1 MLIFIKKILNFI
13 IYNCITYNLSK
24 NYITLDK
31 LLSYRLSE
39 LSYSQFLIRNLIKKK
54 IKLKKFKIIYIYLF
68 TILYELSASCWN
80 LKRYVLI
87 KNEIEKLNLKKLFIS
102 LSYLL
107 PTGFPIKIYEKSG
120 MYNSN
125 IKSKFTQ
132 SVRILLTSNHN
143 TFEQTKKKNIFNYI
157 IFYSNNFNFKIFRN
171 NLTEVKA
178 INNLFINKILNNNLV
193 SLNQLKSNIIVNK
206 IFIKKNFFIFVYK
219 KFIYNF
225 LNSNFIRNKKFRIY
239 SRNVSTINIIKDV
252 VLRYHGLIFINN
264 KILNESIKDS
274 WYDNNYLGSSDI
286 LDYKIDRNI
295 NDQCLVLST
304 GTNSLGHYL
313 FESIIKL
320 YYVKNNKD
328 IKIIINNKISKDV
341 IEILLSYGFK
351 KHQILIK
358 PIFENWRI
366 KELVFPSLAYFE
378 MSKQESNFLSRIDK
392 KSIYKIK
399 NLYDKIYISRR
410 DATDSRNLI
419 NEIEIEEFLK
429 SQGYKIILTSNVSLN
444 DKIEIL
450 SNAKIIITP
459 VGAGIHNV
467 YFCKRIK
474 AKVILIGT
482 QRYFHQ
488 KYFLQLSYF
497 KKIQLYFL
505 QSAEV
510 LSFTRDFG
518 YLHSS
523 FYLDLKILKEAI
535 KKLDN

>member
-1 MLIFIKKILNFI
+1 LLIFIKKILNFI
-13 IYNCITYNLSK
+13 IYNCIAYNISK

-39 LSYSQFLIRNLIKKK
+39 LSYSRFLIKNLIKKK
-54 IKLKKFKIIYIYLF
+54 IKLKKFKLIYIYLF

-80 LKRYVLI
+80 LKRHVLI
-87 KNEIEKLNLKKLFIS
+87 KNEIEKLNLIKLFIS
-102 LSYLL
+102 LNYLL
-107 PTGFPIKIYEKSG
+107 PTGFPIKIYEKSK

-157 IFYSNNFNFKIFRN
+157 IYYSNNFDFKIFRN
-171 NLTEVKA
+171 NLSEVKV
-178 INNLFINKILNNNLV
+178 INNLFINKILDNNLV

-219 KFIYNF
+219 EFIYNF

-252 VLRYHGLIFINN
+252 VLRYHGLIFVNN

-274 WYDNNYLGSSDI
+274 WYDNNYLGSPDI
-286 LDYKIDRNI
+286 LDYKIDQNI

-320 YYVKNNKD
+320 YYVKNNNN
-328 IKIIINNKISKDV
+328 IKIIINNKISKDI

-351 KHQILIK
+351 KNQILIK

-366 KELVFPSLAYFE
+366 KELVLPSLAYFE

-392 KSIYKIK
+392 KSTYKIK
-399 NLYDKIYISRR
+399 NFYDKIYISRR

-482 QRYFHQ
+482 KRYFHQ

-497 KKIQLYFL
+497 KKIKLYFV
-505 QSAEV
+505 QSAEI

>member
-1 MLIFIKKILNFI
+1 LLIFIKKILNFI
-13 IYNCITYNLSK
+13 IYNCIAYNISK

-39 LSYSQFLIRNLIKKK
+39 LSYSRFLIKNLIKKK
-54 IKLKKFKIIYIYLF
+54 IKLKKFKLIYIYLF

-80 LKRYVLI
+80 LKRHVLI
-87 KNEIEKLNLKKLFIS
+87 KNEIEKLNLIKLFIS
-102 LSYLL
+102 LNYLL
-107 PTGFPIKIYEKSG
+107 PTGFPIKIYEKSK

-157 IFYSNNFNFKIFRN
+157 IYYSNNFDFKIFRN
-171 NLTEVKA
+171 NLSEVKV
-178 INNLFINKILNNNLV
+178 INNLFINKILDNNLV

-219 KFIYNF
+219 EFIYNF

-252 VLRYHGLIFINN
+252 VLRYHGLIFVNN

-274 WYDNNYLGSSDI
+274 WYDNNYLGSPDI
-286 LDYKIDRNI
+286 LDYKIDQNI

-320 YYVKNNKD
+320 YYVKNNNN
-328 IKIIINNKISKDV
+328 IKIIINNKISKDI

-351 KHQILIK
+351 KNQILIK

-366 KELVFPSLAYFE
+366 KELVLPSLAYFE

-392 KSIYKIK
+392 KSTYKIK
-399 NLYDKIYISRR
+399 NFYDKIYISRR

-429 SQGYKIILTSNVSLN
+429 SQGYKIILTSDIRLN

-482 QRYFHQ
+482 KRYFHQ

-497 KKIQLYFL
+497 KKIKLYFV
-505 QSAEV
+505 QSAEI

>member
-1 MLIFIKKILNFI
+1 MFIFIKKILNFI
-13 IYNCITYNLSK
+13 IYNRITYNVSK
-24 NYITLDK
+24 NFITLDK
-31 LLSYRLSE
+31 LLLSRLSKF
-39 LSYSQFLIRNLIKKK
+39 SYSRFLIKNLVKKK
-54 IKLKKFKIIYIYLF
+54 IKLKKFKLIYIYLF

-80 LKRYVLI
+80 LKRRVLI
-87 KNEIEKLNLKKLFIS
+87 KNEIDKINLKKLFIS
-102 LSYLL
+102 LNYLL
-107 PTGFPIKIYEKSG
+107 PTGFPIKIYEKSE

-143 TFEQTKKKNIFNYI
+143 TFEQTKKKKIFNYV

-171 NLTEVKA
+171 NFSKKKV
-178 INNLFINKILNNNLV
+178 INNLFINRILDNNLI
-193 SLNQLKSNIIVNK
+193 SLNKLKSNAIINK
-206 IFIKKNFFIFVYK
+206 IFIKKNFFTFIYK

-225 LNSNFIRNKKFRIY
+225 LNSNFARKKKFRIY
-239 SRNVSTINIIKDV
+239 SRNVSTICIIKDV

-274 WYDNNYLGSSDI
+274 WYDNNYLGSPDI

-320 YYVKNNKD
+320 YYVKNNKN
-328 IKIIINNKISKDV
+328 IKIIINNKISKDI
-341 IEILLSYGFK
+341 IEILLGYGFK
-351 KHQILIK
+351 KNQILTK
-358 PIFENWRI
+358 PISENWRI
-366 KELVFPSLAYFE
+366 KKLVFPSLAYFE
-378 MSKQESNFLSRIDK
+378 ISKKESNFLSQIDTNSTYRIK
-392 KSIYKIK
+392 TY
-399 NLYDKIYISRR
+399 YDKIYISRR

-429 SQGYKIILTSNVSLN
+429 SLGYKIILTSEINLKN
-444 DKIEIL
+444 KIEIL

-467 YFCKRIK
+467 YLCKTIK

-482 QRYFHQ
+482 SRYFHQ
-488 KYFLQLSYF
+488 KYFLQLSYL
-497 KKIQLYFL
+497 KKIKLYFI
-505 QSAEV
+505 QSVEIV
-510 LSFTRDFG
+510 SFTRDFG

-535 KKLDN
+535 KKLNN